1 MTCILVLIVVY
12 CSGLYL
18 FLFFFFSSR
27 RRHTRC
33 ALVTGVQTCALPI
46 YRPILPTSSQ
56 IMPNILRT
64 APIAKRRTFKLN
76 KSKRC
81 RPYPSRKQMSIL
93 TANLS
98 LLDQAIIL
106 RSEEHTS
113 ELQSLMR
120 ISYAVFCLKKKKNQ
134 HRTKRIET
142 MIAHK

>member
-1 MTCILVLIVVY
+1 MIRLPPRSTRTYTLFPY
-12 CSGLYL
+12 TTL
-18 FLFFFFSSR
+18 FLS
-27 RRHTRC
+27 
-33 ALVTGVQTCALPI
+33 
-46 YRPILPTSSQ
+46 TSSQ

-106 RSEEHTS
+106 ATRAHSGQIDKGRAPYTLHPLRLILGCQTDAQRNPAEFHDTH
-113 ELQSLMR
+113 Q
-120 ISYAVFCLKKKKNQ
+120 
-134 HRTKRIET
+134 KRR
-142 MIAHK
+142 